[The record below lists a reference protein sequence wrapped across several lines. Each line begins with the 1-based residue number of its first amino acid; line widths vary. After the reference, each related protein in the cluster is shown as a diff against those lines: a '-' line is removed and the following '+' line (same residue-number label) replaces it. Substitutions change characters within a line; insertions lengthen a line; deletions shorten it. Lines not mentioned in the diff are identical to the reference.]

1 MQTTF
6 ETIVSEIT
14 YKIEELVS
22 RKPYVLVAIDGR
34 CASGKTTLAAA
45 LAGELNAASAAV
57 LNAASAAV
65 LNTVPAPQ
73 INSPDASAPLRYNI
87 IHMDHFFLRPEQRT
101 PARLAEPGGNV
112 DYERFLDEVLL
123 PLSRQ
128 ESFAYRPFDCKT
140 FELKDAI
147 PVNPIP
153 VTIVEGSYACHPLL
167 REYYDLKVFLTVDE
181 EEQMRRILF
190 RNGSDAAA
198 TFRDKWIPLEEKY
211 FSACNVEAC
220 CDITFTN
227 A

>member
-6 ETIVSEIT
+6 DTIVSEIT
-14 YKIEELVS
+14 YKIEELAS
-22 RKPYVLVAIDGR
+22 SKPHVLVAIDGR
-34 CASGKTTLAAA
+34 CASGKTTLATA
-45 LAGELNAASAAV
+45 LAEGLNAASAAV
-57 LNAASAAV
+57 PNTAPASQV
-65 LNTVPAPQ
+65 
-73 INSPDASAPLRYNI
+73 NSPDASAPLLCNL

-112 DYERFLDEVLL
+112 DYERFLEEVLL
-123 PLSRQ
+123 PLSKQ
-128 ESFAYRPFDCKT
+128 EAFAYCPFDCKT

-147 PVNPIP
+147 PVNPVP

-181 EEQMRRILF
+181 EEQLRRILC

-198 TFRDKWIPLEEKY
+198 AFRDKWIPLEEKY

-220 CDITFTN
+220 CDITLAN

>member
-6 ETIVSEIT
+6 DTIISEIT

-45 LAGELNAASAAV
+45 LADRLNAASAV
-57 LNAASAAV
+57 V
-65 LNTVPAPQ
+65 LNTVPTSHTS
-73 INSPDASAPLRYNI
+73 SPDTSAPLRCKI

-112 DYERFLDEVLL
+112 DYERFLAEVLL
-123 PLSRQ
+123 PLSKQ
-128 ESFAYRPFDCKT
+128 EAFAYRPFDCKT

-147 PVNPIP
+147 PVNPVP

-167 REYYDLKVFLTVDE
+167 REYYNLKVFLTVDKD
-181 EEQMRRILF
+181 EQMRRILC
-190 RNGSDAAA
+190 RNGSEAAA

-211 FSACNVEAC
+211 FSACNVEVC
-220 CDITFTN
+220 CDMTFTN